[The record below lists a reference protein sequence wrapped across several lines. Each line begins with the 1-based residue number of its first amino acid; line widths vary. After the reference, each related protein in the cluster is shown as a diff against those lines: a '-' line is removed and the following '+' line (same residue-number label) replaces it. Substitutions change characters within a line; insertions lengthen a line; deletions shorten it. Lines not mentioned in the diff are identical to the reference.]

1 MNMTITQIRL
11 WIQKEI
17 EDDKKCMD
25 DHKAAGRDTLANY
38 YEGRIDGYENIL
50 ERTGGI

>member
-1 MNMTITQIRL
+1 MKMSIAQIRL

-17 EDDKKCMD
+17 EDDKKCAAE
-25 DHKAAGRDTLANY
+25 HKAAGRDNLVNY
-38 YEGRIDGYENIL
+38 YDGRVDGYENIL